1 MNKRVKKWIKR
12 VLLWG
17 IGLPVALII
26 ALYVTFECLPDE
38 YGDRAANWCLSLFIP
53 IQDYEAANKDSDLI
67 FDQIKQKNY
76 EAALTLCDS
85 LEGRSKLPATTL
97 NCLRAIS
104 YQNMNQPKLGEFYFR
119 KVLESFTG
127 DDYELLDYAMAGY
140 HLSILLNAKNDY
152 EGALKVLMPV
162 IATTKEHEAN
172 ILMPY
177 DKVSTLL
184 VAMGKNLV
192 ALGRFDEGEHQFQE
206 AIEAYKRN
214 ASRYVKY
221 DITASVDFT
230 NDTTY
235 YDVRQGVAAAASQ
248 AYLNKG
254 LYERAATW
262 LEVSKEAL
270 SYIQEHCD
278 LARYNFDTRLF
289 RQQLTEARL
298 LAHQGKLEEAEKVFR
313 QCYDSS
319 RDMSEV
325 VKRECAHY
333 LLETHQWQE
342 AIDLYHRSDSSDT
355 DSTQMTLDGITQ
367 TLVPQYQAWRNMGNN
382 QKAIAMADSITSV
395 LDSAIVRWRNSDAM
409 ELATI
414 YDTQGK
420 EAQIAQKQA
429 ALTRLWW
436 IATMVVLGLVILS
449 FIIYT
454 IYRRRITKMQAVQE
468 RIESELRIARDIQ
481 MSMVPSLFPERE
493 GLDMY
498 ASMTPAK
505 EVGGDLYGY
514 LLQGDKLY
522 FAVGDVSGKGV
533 PASLFMA
540 QATRLFLTLAKQGM
554 MPAEICT
561 RMNDALSGED
571 NENGMFVT
579 FWLGLVDLTTGHLDF
594 CNAGHNPPVI
604 GGGEHHGEFLD
615 MIPNA
620 PIGLWPG
627 LEYEGE
633 EIDTIKGRP
642 LFIYTDG
649 LNEAENPQKEQ
660 YGDDRLLE
668 FLRNTHFDTAQQVI
682 EALKAE
688 VETHRNGAEPNDDL
702 TMMCLKVES
711 L

>member
-17 IGLPVALII
+17 LCFPI
-26 ALYVTFECLPDE
+26 ALVIALFVTIECLPDK
-38 YGDRAANWCLSLFIP
+38 YGNPVINWVFSLFMP
-53 IQDYEAANKDSDLI
+53 LQDYEAANKDSNLI
-67 FDQIKQKNY
+67 LGQIKIKDY
-76 EAALTLCDS
+76 DAALALCDS
-85 LEGRSKLPATTL
+85 LEGRSKLPSISI
-97 NCLRAIS
+97 NGFRAKA
-104 YQNMNQPKLGEFYFR
+104 YQNMNKPRLEEFYLR
-119 KVLESFTG
+119 KALESFTG
-127 DDYELLDYAMAGY
+127 DDYELPDYAMLGY
-140 HLSILLNAKNDY
+140 QLSILLNEKNDY

-172 ILMPY
+172 IFMATDNLSQLLM
-177 DKVSTLL
+177 S
-184 VAMGKNLV
+184 MGKNLV
-192 ALGRFDEGEHQFQE
+192 ALDRFYEGEHQFQE

-214 ASRYVKY
+214 ESRY
-221 DITASVDFT
+221 DIGTDFT

-235 YDVRQGVAAAASQ
+235 YDVRNKVAAIASL

-254 LYERAATW
+254 LYDRAASW
-262 LEVSKEAL
+262 LEESKATL
-270 SYIQEHCD
+270 PYLQEHCD
-278 LARYNFDTRLF
+278 SARHNIGSRLF

-298 LAHQGKLEEAEKVFR
+298 LAHQGKMEEGEKAFR
-313 QCYDSS
+313 KCYDAS
-319 RDMSEV
+319 RDMSETT
-325 VKRECAHY
+325 KRECAQY
-333 LLETHQWQE
+333 LIETQQWQE

-355 DSTQMTLDGITQ
+355 GSTQMTLDGITQ

-382 QKAIAMADSITSV
+382 QKAIVMADSITSV
-395 LDSAIVRWRNSDAM
+395 IDSALVRWRNSDAM

-436 IATMVVLGLVILS
+436 IATTVALGLIILL

-498 ASMTPAK
+498 ALMTPAK

-561 RMNDALSGED
+561 RINDALSGDD

-579 FWLGLVDLTTGHLDF
+579 FWLGLLDLTTGHLDF

-633 EIDTIKGRP
+633 EIDSIKGRP

-660 YGDDRLLE
+660 FGDDRLLA

-682 EALKAE
+682 EALKSE

-702 TMMCLKVES
+702 TMMCLRI
-711 L
+711 